1 VHLIDGGVSD
11 NLALRAAGTA
21 MLTIAQSPKNF
32 AATGLNRVRRAGYQ
46 CRAAAGDR
54 RVHWDI
60 LYCCVIPGA
69 SLTLPALLYRGC
81 RGCATSPAFRGRSDM
96 KIDYRTVA
104 LAACAAVIMAAPI
117 AYAQVAT
124 TLEQAELAGLAPD
137 KKAEVQTRLA
147 QGGQTVSEVLQTI
160 LLNSIKL
167 KHPASKIVAL
177 DFNRGIAVVQLAD
190 GKMSAVQFDTTT
202 LAIKS

>member
-1 VHLIDGGVSD
+1 
-11 NLALRAAGTA
+11 
-21 MLTIAQSPKNF
+21 MMK
-32 AATGLNRVRRAGYQ
+32 TG
-46 CRAAAGDR
+46 
-54 RVHWDI
+54 
-60 LYCCVIPGA
+60 
-69 SLTLPALLYRGC
+69 
-81 RGCATSPAFRGRSDM
+81 
-96 KIDYRTVA
+96 YRTIA
-104 LAACAAVIMAAPI
+104 LAACAAVIVAAPI

-124 TLEQAELAGLAPD
+124 TLEQAELAGLTPE

-167 KHPASKIVAL
+167 KHPANRIVAL